1 MNASLP
7 SPDIW
12 IDERGR
18 RCPLPV
24 LALSRACHAQE
35 PGRVIAVLADD
46 PAARYDIPAWCRL
59 KSVDYLGDI
68 DPPDGAVGRA
78 YLVRTPG
85 PSPTG

>member
-1 MNASLP
+1 MTASP
-7 SPDIW
+7 PIPDTW

-24 LALSRACHAQE
+24 LALSRACKANE

-59 KSVDYLGDI
+59 KSAAYLGDI
-68 DPPDGAVGRA
+68 DPPDGGIGRA
-78 YLVRTPG
+78 YLVRVPG
-85 PSPTG
+85 

>member
-1 MNASLP
+1 VTASP
-7 SPDIW
+7 PIPDTW

-24 LALSRACHAQE
+24 LALSRACQANE

-59 KSVDYLGDI
+59 KSAAYLGDI
-68 DPPDGAVGRA
+68 DPPDGGIGRA
-78 YLVRTPG
+78 YLVRVPG
-85 PSPTG
+85 